1 MSKKNNKP
9 RRAFTV
15 SGTFNEGAGLR
26 YMACEAPE
34 AVHRWCMDYSHELRD
49 LRRPSV
55 SVFTEE
61 FTREQGTV
69 RREWT
74 VDLSQ
79 PPAFPIRPYK
89 PADEEDESDEG
100 VAHDG

>member
-1 MSKKNNKP
+1 MSKKQDKP
-9 RRAFTV
+9 RRAFNV
-15 SGTFNEGAGLR
+15 SGAFNEGAGLR

-34 AVHRWCMDYSHELRD
+34 AVHRWCMDYRNELRE

-61 FTREQGTV
+61 FTRERGTV

-74 VDLSQ
+74 VDLSN

-89 PADEEDESDEG
+89 PVDDTPEEEE
-100 VAHDG
+100 